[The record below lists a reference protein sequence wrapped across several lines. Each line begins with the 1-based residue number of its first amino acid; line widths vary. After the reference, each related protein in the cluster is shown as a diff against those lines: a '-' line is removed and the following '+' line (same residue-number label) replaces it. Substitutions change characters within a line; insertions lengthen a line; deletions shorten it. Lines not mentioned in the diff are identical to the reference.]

1 MAIDQAQDPAVQ
13 SPLKVQGGLMQQVHR
28 WQFQYIGSTTLP
40 KTLSTVELSAFFTYS
55 EEERAEI
62 AKRRKDVLRIAA
74 AIQLGFLKM
83 TGSTLDDLNAIP
95 LRLLRHVA
103 TEIGATPVGIASL
116 RTIYERPKTR
126 FDHQWWAMEL
136 LGFRKPDK
144 EALAPLPAYLENEA
158 RLTTDKDALA
168 QRAKLWLYQRKYL
181 SLAVRELDGFVT
193 KAATSSEEAF
203 YNYVIGQIPQ
213 PTIQK
218 WTKEVC
224 KLESSSQRS
233 VLEWLQQPA
242 RKKSV
247 NAIRE
252 QTTRVGYLKRL
263 GIQQLNLDAIPLE
276 KIRSYAEQLRNIRP
290 ARFKELKDP
299 LRTLRLVCFLKWT
312 LLQATDT
319 AIMLGGRRVTS
330 IMADAYKNAQAL
342 EGKTAMSYHE
352 TATTIFKQVDEPD
365 VTDADFRQFVRD
377 LKALYKPPQFP
388 TRAAAARWLLSDP
401 NPQIRSI
408 LTELRKLE
416 LQGEKGN
423 ETLGLVQYLQDTY
436 AEGHNELPM
445 GHGQKI
451 GRPWRDLIEG
461 EDRERALRAMEAMTL
476 VGLRKA
482 LRSGAVYVD
491 HSEKFRGRHRLM
503 INQADWERDR
513 ATRYAQLSL
522 PLNPHDFL
530 KSLVKELDAKLIVLE
545 ESRAKGD
552 FQVDGNRFRIPRFKP
567 TVVTKEVEQDKKS
580 LFAKIDI
587 VQFPDLILDMDSRTG
602 FSKIILERPA
612 IDSTE
617 LLQVYTGMLAH
628 GCALDATDVSHM
640 VPQLTT
646 NQVIA
651 GMRYFEDKDRV
662 RAAND
667 AVVGFQRRLPIC
679 SAWGDGSLA
688 SSDMMSLDVSK
699 QVWRARADYRRKV
712 ASVGTYTAVADFW
725 SVIYD
730 LPIVLN
736 ERQAGPAIDSV
747 LHQKEF
753 DVERLAVDTHGYTE
767 FAMAISKLLGF
778 GLCPRLAKISDRK
791 LYVPKTTKVPQ
802 GLEDM
807 VVTSVAL
814 RTIVA
819 EWDNLVRLAASIET
833 GHTSATVALARY
845 GSASSDSPTYR
856 AGVHLG
862 RLIRSIY
869 LCDYITSEDLRRT
882 INRILVHGE
891 SVHTLQRAIYSGS
904 FSKPRGQHESELY
917 AASGSLTLMTN
928 LCLAWTSLHM
938 QEALFGDSSAALPAT
953 GMEWLSH
960 VSPAHVSNI
969 NFRGIFTFS
978 VEKYA
983 HWLFAA
989 QTANRRA
996 SA

>member
-1 MAIDQAQDPAVQ
+1 
-13 SPLKVQGGLMQQVHR
+13 MQKVHR
-28 WQFQYIGSTTLP
+28 WQFQYIGTTTLP
-40 KTLSTVELSAFFTYS
+40 KTLSTVELSAFFTFN
-55 EEERAEI
+55 ETELAEI
-62 AKRRKDVLRIAA
+62 ARKRKDALRIAA
-74 AIQLGFLKM
+74 AVQLGFLKM
-83 TGSTLDDLNAIP
+83 TGSTLSDLNTIP
-95 LRLLRHVA
+95 LQLLRHVA
-103 TEIGATPVGIASL
+103 SQLGVPAVAIATL
-116 RTIYERPKTR
+116 RSTYDRPKTR

-136 LGFRKPDK
+136 LGFRKADK
-144 EALAPLPAYLENEA
+144 QALAPLPAYLENEA
-158 RLTTDKDALA
+158 RLTADKDALT
-168 QRAKLWLYQRKYL
+168 QRVKLWLYQHKYL
-181 SLAVRELDGFVT
+181 SLAERELDSFVA
-193 KAATSSEEAF
+193 KASVSSEEAF
-203 YNYVIGQIPQ
+203 YNYVVSQVPQ
-213 PTIQK
+213 TLIQK
-218 WTKEVC
+218 WTREVC
-224 KLESSSQRS
+224 KLESGGQRS

-247 NAIRE
+247 NAVRE

-263 GIQQLNLDAIPLE
+263 GIEQLNLDAIPLE
-276 KIRSYAEQLRNIRP
+276 KIRAYAEQLRNIRP

-312 LLQATDT
+312 LLQSTDT
-319 AIMLGGRRVTS
+319 AIMMGGRLITH
-330 IMADAYKNAQAL
+330 IMADAYKHAQAL

-352 TATTIFKQVDEPD
+352 TVVEVFKLVDEPD
-365 VTDADFRQFVRD
+365 VSDADFRQLVRD
-377 LKALYKPPQFP
+377 LKASYKPPQFS
-388 TRAAAARWLLSDP
+388 TRASAARWLLSDP
-401 NPQIRSI
+401 NPQIRS
-408 LTELRKLE
+408 LLNELRKLE
-416 LQGEKGN
+416 LKAEKGN
-423 ETLGLVQYLQDTY
+423 EILSLVQYLHDTY
-436 AEGHNELPM
+436 AEGHNELPLN
-445 GHGQKI
+445 HGQKI
-451 GRPWRDLIEG
+451 GRPWREIIEG

-476 VGLRKA
+476 VGLRKT
-482 LRSGAVYVD
+482 LRCGAVYVD

-503 INQADWERDR
+503 INDADWERDR
-513 ATRYAQLSL
+513 AVRYAQLSL
-522 PLNPHDFL
+522 PRDPHVFL
-530 KSLVKELDAKLIVLE
+530 KSLVNELNTKLLLLE
-545 ESRAKGD
+545 ESRARGD
-552 FQVDGNRFRIPRFKP
+552 FHVDGQRFRIPRFKP
-567 TVVTKEVEQDKKS
+567 NVVSKQVEQNKKD
-580 LFAKIDI
+580 LFSKIDI
-587 VQFPDLILDMDSRTG
+587 VQFPELILEMDSRTG

-651 GMRYFEDKDRV
+651 GMRYFEDRDRV

-679 SAWGDGSLA
+679 EAWGDGSLA
-688 SSDMMSLDVSK
+688 SADMMSLDVSK

-712 ASVGTYTAVADFW
+712 ASVGTYTAVSDFW
-725 SVIYD
+725 SFIYD

-767 FAMAISKLLGF
+767 FAMATSKLLGF
-778 GLCPRLAKISDRK
+778 GLCPRLAKLAERK
-791 LYVPKTTKVPQ
+791 LYVPKSAKVPQ
-802 GLEDM
+802 SLDDM
-807 VVTSVAL
+807 VVTSVSL
-814 RTIVA
+814 QSIVA

-869 LCDYITSEDLRRT
+869 LCDYITSEELRRV

-891 SVHTLQRAIYSGS
+891 SVHTLQRAIYTGS
-904 FSKPRGQHESELY
+904 FSKPRGRHESELY

-938 QEALFGDSSAALPAT
+938 QEALFGDSNTQLPAT
-953 GMEWLSH
+953 GTEWLTQ

-983 HWLFAA
+983 QWLFTAEKVRA
-989 QTANRRA
+989 Q
-996 SA
+996 S